1 MASSIVN
8 LTNFESVWNQS
19 EAFQQIDTT
28 YIDIIHVEVDGR
40 VVTFA
45 PVVEER
51 QCSPLVDFN
60 SQDPGDQLNDAYLMD
75 EGNVVTN
82 DNVKNADDNGW
93 GAAWNDGDNADEN
106 ANNDDGNGWGA
117 VWNDGAN
124 AVENAN
130 NDDGNGW
137 GADWAEDVV
146 AVSSF
151 VLIHHPYY
159 MPNLN

>member
-45 PVVEER
+45 PEVEER
-51 QCSPLVDFN
+51 QCSPSVDFN

-75 EGNVVTN
+75 EENVVKN
-82 DNVKNADDNGW
+82 DGDNCW
-93 GAAWNDGDNADEN
+93 GAAWNDGGNAEEN
-106 ANNDDGNGWGA
+106 ANNDGGNDWGA
-117 VWNDGAN
+117 TWNDGAN
-124 AVENAN
+124 TVENAN
-130 NDDGNGW
+130 NDDGNDW
-137 GADWAEDVV
+137 GADWAADDA

-151 VLIHHPYY
+151 VLIHHPNY